1 MCMTSRERVDPSRVG
16 ERAEELD
23 RQGWTCSEAVFL
35 AISEALGME
44 APVEL
49 LTGLGAGL
57 GGRGH
62 ACGAVTGAIV
72 ALGLRFGRKEPD
84 KEAKARAYR
93 AAARM
98 YDQFR
103 RDFHSTECWEIT
115 DREPDPVRRKELCLP
130 TVRRAAEIAATIIN
144 EMSEE

>member
-1 MCMTSRERVDPSRVG
+1 MTSRERVDPFRVG
-16 ERAEELD
+16 ARAEELD

-35 AISEALGME
+35 AISEALRME

-62 ACGAVTGAIV
+62 ACGAMIGAMV

-84 KEAKARAYR
+84 KETKARAYR
-93 AAARM
+93 AVAGI

-115 DREPDPVRRKELCLP
+115 DREPDPARRKEMCFP
-130 TVRRAAEIAATIIN
+130 TVRRVAEIAATIIN
-144 EMSEE
+144 EMGAG